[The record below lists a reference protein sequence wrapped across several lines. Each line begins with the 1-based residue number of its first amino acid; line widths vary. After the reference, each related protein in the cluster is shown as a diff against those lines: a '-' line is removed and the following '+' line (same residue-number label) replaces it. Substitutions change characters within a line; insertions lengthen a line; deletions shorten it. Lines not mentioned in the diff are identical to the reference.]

1 MNKKIFDH
9 LVTLASAIGVICT
22 VLQLPVI
29 KQLHDFLQ
37 TKGIFQSLLQ
47 VPVFQ
52 KLSSHINILDFF
64 TFLCFL
70 ALSIL
75 FIYFFRKKKRF
86 LDLYDTLYLMSINNK
101 LHPIREMVMITSNRL
116 HGVRNHVK
124 IISAKFFYSIRP
136 SQTSKESSSQP
147 PQTTKESLPSY
158 DVDYRIQFLLKK
170 PLFLPHRQKFRF
182 FSFYAICEQDDITV
196 VNSFLDSINAIV
208 KIPDGEKTSLV
219 SFQAVPAVYPTTTS
233 GSGQDRNPRFSGLYQ
248 ISLVIPPSFSSEKEL
263 ELEISYTLCNN
274 IHLNEHQYCF
284 VILPSNYGTRIGKM
298 EIIVD
303 SEGLNIYQV
312 ILQQMGYKQG
322 FCTPASFMLTKSAS
336 KKTTY
341 SITNGNSIVPD
352 INSVYVIQ
360 LDYFDTNLP

>member
-22 VLQLPVI
+22 ILQLPVV

-37 TKGIFQSLLQ
+37 TKGIFQTLLQ

-52 KLSSHINILDFF
+52 RLFSHIDILNFF

-75 FIYFFRKKKRF
+75 FIYFLRKKKRF

-101 LHPIREMVMITSNRL
+101 LHPIREMVMIASNRL

-124 IISAKFFYSIRP
+124 VISAKFFYSIRP
-136 SQTSKESSSQP
+136 SQTSTGSSSQP
-147 PQTTKESLPSY
+147 PKTTLSSY
-158 DVDYRIQFLLKK
+158 DVDYKIQFLLKK

-182 FSFYAICEQDDITV
+182 FSFYAICEQEDLTV
-196 VNSFLDSINAIV
+196 VDSFLRSINAIV
-208 KIPDGEKTSLV
+208 KIPDSKKTSLV
-219 SFQAVPAVYPTTTS
+219 SFKTVPAVYPTTTS

-263 ELEISYTLCNN
+263 ELEVSYTLRNN
-274 IHLNEHQYCF
+274 IHSNEHQYCF
-284 VILPSNYGTRIGKM
+284 VILPSNYGTKIGKM

-312 ILQQMGYKQG
+312 ILQQMSYNQG

-336 KKTTY
+336 KKITY

>member
-9 LVTLASAIGVICT
+9 LVTLASAIGVIFT
-22 VLQLPVI
+22 VLQLPVV

-136 SQTSKESSSQP
+136 SQTSKESSAF
-147 PQTTKESLPSY
+147 Y
-158 DVDYRIQFLLKK
+158 DVDYKIQFLLKK

-182 FSFYAICEQDDITV
+182 FSFYAICEQEDLTV
-196 VNSFLDSINAIV
+196 VDSFLGSINGIV
-208 KIPDGEKTSLV
+208 KSPDSKKISLV
-219 SFQAVPAVYPTTTS
+219 SFKAVPAVYPTTTS
-233 GSGQDRNPRFSGLYQ
+233 GSGQDKNPRFSGLYQ

-263 ELEISYTLCNN
+263 ELEVSYTLRNN

-284 VILPSNYGTRIGKM
+284 VILPSNYGTKIGEM
-298 EIIVD
+298 EIFVD

-312 ILQQMGYKQG
+312 VLQQMGYKQG
-322 FCTPASFMLTKSAS
+322 FCIPASFMLTKSVS

-352 INSVYVIQ
+352 IDSVYVIQ
-360 LDYFDTNLP
+360 LDYFDINLP